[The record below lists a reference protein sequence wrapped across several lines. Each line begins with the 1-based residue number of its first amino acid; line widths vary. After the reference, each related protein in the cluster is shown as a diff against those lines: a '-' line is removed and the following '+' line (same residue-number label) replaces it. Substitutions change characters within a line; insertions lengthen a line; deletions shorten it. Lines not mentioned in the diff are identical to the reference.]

1 MKNSP
6 YLVVF
11 LFVLWG
17 SNSLSAQVKDG
28 IGTEVV
34 NVVKPYTPTISDA
47 FKVKE
52 VPVVEDEENS
62 KKEPI
67 QYTIF
72 SFPVASTF
80 VPAKGNAVQADKA
93 VPEKLFE
100 NYAHLGVGNYGTVF
114 SELYLTH
121 DFDSHSFIN
130 AAVKHLSSAGGIKG
144 LELPDSYLKSGVDIT
159 YGSKQQTYSWDAN
172 FGYQLQ
178 KQHWYGI
185 TTLADNPIDW
195 TQISKDQLAK
205 AQNYQTINL
214 GANLRFTDIL
224 LKQVGLN
231 YSRFWDA
238 YNSSEIQFKVR
249 PDLVFTYADKEIK
262 TAIILDH
269 VNGSFVKKFDNSP
282 LPSYSSNSIGV
293 QPSFAMQQDNWS
305 FSLGAAGFYNA
316 TTQVTGPKFFFYPK
330 VAASLKVVGDL
341 MVFYTGIDGDL
352 QQNTYRNFAQV
363 NPFVS
368 PTLLIAPTNKQ
379 FDLYAGLKG
388 KLASYL
394 SYDVKAALKQ
404 ENNKAL
410 FRSNYLKQYAAENEI
425 YTFGNSFDLV
435 YDNIKTVQV
444 AGGLRSDLSK
454 DIAVGVQATLS
465 KYVMSNQSYAWNL
478 PQMELQANAEVAFLP
493 KWSAGTDVFF
503 VGERKDSQ
511 GNQIVQPW
519 NLVPVEYIQTLKSY
533 VDANFHL
540 NYKHNERWGA
550 FLKLN
555 NVLNQNYERWLNYP
569 VQGFQVLAGASYK
582 FDF

>member
-100 NYAHLGVGNYGTVF
+100 NYAQLGVGNYGTVF

-121 DFDSHSFIN
+121 DFDSHNFLN

-185 TTLADNPIDW
+185 TKLADNPIDW

-224 LKQVGLN
+224 LKQLGLN

-238 YNSSEIQFKVR
+238 HNSSEIRVKLR
-249 PDLVFTYADKEIK
+249 PDLVFTLLDKEIK
-262 TAIILDH
+262 TSLLVDH
-269 VNGSFVKKFDNSP
+269 VSGAFTKDFNGQTLGGYSFTN
-282 LPSYSSNSIGV
+282 LGV
-293 QPSFAMQQDNWS
+293 QPSFAMQQDDWS
-305 FSLGAAGFYNA
+305 FSVGTALIYSLTNQEFGS
-316 TTQVTGPKFFFYPK
+316 KFFAYPK

-352 QQNTYRNFAQV
+352 KQNTFRDFAQE
-363 NPFVS
+363 NAFVS

-379 FDLYAGLKG
+379 FDAFAGLKG
-388 KLASYL
+388 KLSSYI
-394 SYDVKAALKQ
+394 SYDMKAAMIQ

-410 FRSNYLKQYAAENEI
+410 FISNYLKAYAPSNEQYD
-425 YTFGNSFDLV
+425 FGNSFGVV
-435 YDNIKTVQV
+435 YDNVKTFQLS
-444 AGGLRSDLSK
+444 GGLRSDLSK
-454 DIAVGVQATLS
+454 DIAVGVNAALS
-465 KYVMSNQSYAWNL
+465 KYTMANQTYAWNL
-478 PQMELQANAEVAFLP
+478 PQFQLNANAEVAFLP
-493 KWSAGTDVFF
+493 KWSAGTALFF
-503 VGERKDSQ
+503 VGERKDYQ
-511 GNQIVQPW
+511 VNQMDLP
-519 NLVPVEYIQTLKSY
+519 LVAVDYTRTLKSY

>member
-1 MKNSP
+1 MKINA
-6 YLVVF
+6 YLLIIVLVVA
-11 LFVLWG
+11 G
-17 SNSLSAQVKDG
+17 YNSTYAQEKDG
-28 IGTEVV
+28 IGTEVIS
-34 NVVKPYTPTISDA
+34 VVKPYTPTISDA

-52 VPVVEDEENS
+52 VPVVEEEETA
-62 KKEPI
+62 KKAPI

-93 VPEKLFE
+93 APEKLFE
-100 NYAHLGVGNYGTVF
+100 NFARLGFGNYGTV
-114 SELYLTH
+114 LADVYLTH
-121 DFDSHSFIN
+121 DFDSHNFIN
-130 AAVKHLSSAGGIKG
+130 AAINHLSSAGGIKG
-144 LELPDSYLKSGVDIT
+144 IDIPDSYLKSGFDVT
-159 YGSKQQTYSWDAN
+159 YGSKKQTYSWDAKL
-172 FGYQLQ
+172 GYHVQ
-178 KQHWYGI
+178 KQHWYGVDFAPES
-185 TTLADNPIDW
+185 LIDW
-195 TQISKDQLAK
+195 IGIPKDQFSK
-205 AQNYQTINL
+205 AQTFQHIDL
-214 GANLRFTDIL
+214 GTNLRFSDYM
-224 LKQVGLN
+224 LKQVGVE

-238 YNSSEIQFKVR
+238 YNTSEIQFKVR
-249 PDLVFTYADKEIK
+249 PDIVFTQSNKEIK
-262 TAIILDH
+262 TAVLLDH
-269 VNGSFVKKFDNSP
+269 VSGSFAKDYENLP
-282 LPSYSSNSIGV
+282 LSSYASTSIGV
-293 QPSFAMQQDNWS
+293 QPSFAMHQDDWS
-305 FSLGAAGFYNA
+305 FSLGTALFYNT
-316 TTQVTGPKFFFYPK
+316 TTQATGSKFFFYPK

-341 MVFYTGIDGDL
+341 MVFYAGIDGDL
-352 QQNTYRNFAQV
+352 QQNTYRSFAQT

-379 FDLYAGLKG
+379 FDLHAGLKG

-394 SYDVKAALKQ
+394 SYDVKAALIQ

-410 FRSNYLKQYAAENEI
+410 FRSNYLKVYAADNEI
-425 YTFGNSFDLV
+425 YTFGNSFDVV

-444 AGGLRSDLSK
+444 SGGLRSDLSK

-465 KYVMSNQSYAWNL
+465 KYVLSNQSYAWNL
-478 PQMELQANAEVAFLP
+478 PQMELQANAEVTFLP
-493 KWSAGTDVFF
+493 KWSAGTALFF

-511 GNQIVQPW
+511 GNQMIMPW

>member
-1 MKNSP
+1 MKINLNFLI
-6 YLVVF
+6 LVALVA
-11 LFVLWG
+11 G
-17 SNSLSAQVKDG
+17 SNSFYAQEKDG
-28 IGTEVV
+28 IGTEVIS
-34 NVVKPYTPTISDA
+34 VVKPYTPTISDA

-52 VPVVEDEENS
+52 IPTIDEEENS
-62 KKEPI
+62 KKAPI

-93 VPEKLFE
+93 APEKLFE
-100 NYAHLGVGNYGTVF
+100 NFARLGFGNYGTV
-114 SELYLTH
+114 LADVYLTH
-121 DFDSHSFIN
+121 DFDSHNFIN
-130 AAVKHLSSAGGIKG
+130 AAIKHLSSAGGIKG
-144 LELPDSYLKSGVDIT
+144 IDIPDSYLKSGFDVT
-159 YGSKQQTYSWDAN
+159 YGSKKQTYSWDAKL
-172 FGYQLQ
+172 GYQLQ
-178 KQHWYGI
+178 KQHWYGVDFGPES
-185 TTLADNPIDW
+185 LIDW
-195 TQISKDQLAK
+195 IGIPRDKFSK
-205 AQNYQTINL
+205 AQTFQHINL
-214 GANLRFTDIL
+214 GANLRFTDFM
-224 LKQVGLN
+224 LKKVGIE

-238 YNSSEIQFKVR
+238 YNSSEIQFKLR
-249 PDLVFTYADKEIK
+249 PDLVFMQADKEIK

-269 VNGSFVKKFDNSP
+269 VNGSFAKNFDNSP
-282 LPSYSSNSIGV
+282 MPSYSSTSIGV
-293 QPSFAMQQDNWS
+293 QPSFAMQQDDWS

-316 TTQVTGPKFFFYPK
+316 TTQAKGSKFFFYPK

-352 QQNTYRNFAQV
+352 QQNTYCSFAQV

-368 PTLLIAPTNKQ
+368 PTLFVAPTNKQ
-379 FDLYAGLKG
+379 FDVFAGLKG

-410 FRSNYLKQYAAENEI
+410 FRSNYLKSYAAENEI
-425 YTFGNSFDLV
+425 YTFGNSFEVV
-435 YDNIKTVQV
+435 YDNVKTIQV
-444 AGGLRSDLSK
+444 SGGLQSDLSK

-465 KYVMSNQSYAWNL
+465 KYVMSAQTYAWNL
-478 PQMELQANAEVAFLP
+478 PQIELQANAEVAFLP
-493 KWSAGTDVFF
+493 KWSAGTDLFF
-503 VGERKDSQ
+503 VGERKDAQ
-511 GNQIVQPW
+511 GNQIVMPW

-540 NYKHNERWGA
+540 NYKHTERWGA

>member
-1 MKNSP
+1 MKI
-6 YLVVF
+6 YAYLLVVI
-11 LFVLWG
+11 LVVAG
-17 SNSLSAQVKDG
+17 SHPIFAQEKDG
-28 IGTEVV
+28 IGTEVIS
-34 NVVKPYTPTISDA
+34 VVKPYTPTISDA

-52 VPVVEDEENS
+52 VPVVEEEETS
-62 KKEPI
+62 KKVPI

-93 VPEKLFE
+93 APEKLFE
-100 NYAHLGVGNYGTVF
+100 NFARVGFGNYGTVLAD
-114 SELYLTH
+114 LYLTH
-121 DFDSHSFIN
+121 DFDSHNFIN
-130 AAVKHLSSAGGIKG
+130 AALKHLSSAGGIKG
-144 LELPDSYLKSGVDIT
+144 LELPDSYLKSGFDVT
-159 YGSKQQTYSWDAN
+159 YGSKKQTYSWDAKL
-172 FGYQLQ
+172 GYQVQ
-178 KQHWYGI
+178 KQHWFGI
-185 TTLADNPIDW
+185 TMSPETPINW
-195 TQISKDQLAK
+195 NIISKDRLAQ
-205 AQNYQTINL
+205 AQTFQHIDI
-214 GANLRFTDIL
+214 GGNLRLTDFM
-224 LKQVGLN
+224 LKQVGID
-231 YSRFWDA
+231 YTRFWDA

-249 PDLVFTYADKEIK
+249 PDLVFMQADKEIK
-262 TAIILDH
+262 TALILDH
-269 VNGSFVKKFDNSP
+269 VNGSFVKNFDNSP
-282 LPSYSSNSIGV
+282 LPSYSSTSIGV
-293 QPSFAMQQDNWS
+293 QPSFAMQQDDWS
-305 FSLGAAGFYNA
+305 FSLGTALFYNT
-316 TTQVTGPKFFFYPK
+316 TTQATGSKFFFYPK

-341 MVFYTGIDGDL
+341 MVFYAGIDGDL
-352 QQNTYRNFAQV
+352 QQNTYRSFAQT

-379 FDLYAGLKG
+379 FDLHAGLKG

-394 SYDVKAALKQ
+394 SYDVKAALIQ

-410 FRSNYLKQYAAENEI
+410 FRSNYLKVYAADNEI
-425 YTFGNSFDLV
+425 YTFGNSFDVV

-444 AGGLRSDLSK
+444 SGGLRSDLSK

-465 KYVMSNQSYAWNL
+465 KYVLSTQTYAWNL
-478 PQMELQANAEVAFLP
+478 PQMELQANAEVTFLP
-493 KWSAGTDVFF
+493 KWSAGTALFF

-511 GNQIVQPW
+511 GNQMIMPW

>member
-1 MKNSP
+1 MKNSL
-6 YLVVF
+6 YIVVLLLF
-11 LFVLWG
+11 LFGVSPLV
-17 SNSLSAQVKDG
+17 AQVNDG

-52 VPVVEDEENS
+52 VPVVEDEVNS

-100 NYAHLGVGNYGTVF
+100 NYAQLGFGNYGTVF
-114 SELYLTH
+114 SEVYLTH

-144 LELPDSYLKSGVDIT
+144 LELPDSYLKSGFDVT
-159 YGSKQQTYSWDAN
+159 YGSKQQTYSWDASL
-172 FGYQLQ
+172 GYQLQ

-185 TTLADNPIDW
+185 TTLADNPINW
-195 TQISKDQLAK
+195 AEISKDQLSQ

-238 YNSSEIQFKVR
+238 HNSSEIRFKFR
-249 PDLVFTYADKEIK
+249 PDLVFTLFDKEIK
-262 TAIILDH
+262 TSVLLDH
-269 VNGSFVKKFDNSP
+269 VNGAFTKDFEGQA
-282 LPSYSSNSIGV
+282 LCGYSYTNLGV
-293 QPSFAMQQDNWS
+293 QPSFAMQQDDWS
-305 FSLGAAGFYNA
+305 FSVGTAMIYSLTNQDFGSKVF
-316 TTQVTGPKFFFYPK
+316 VYPK
-330 VAASLKVVGDL
+330 LAASLKVVGDL
-341 MVFYTGIDGDL
+341 MVFYTGLDGDL
-352 QQNTYRNFAQV
+352 KQNTYRDFAQE
-363 NPFVS
+363 NAFVS

-379 FDLYAGLKG
+379 FDAFAGLKG
-388 KLASYL
+388 KLSSYI
-394 SYDVKAALKQ
+394 SYDVKAAVIQ

-410 FRSNYLKQYAAENEI
+410 FRSNYLKAYAPTNEQ
-425 YTFGNSFDLV
+425 YTFGNSFGVV
-435 YDNIKTVQV
+435 YDNVKTFQLS
-444 AGGLRSDLSK
+444 GGLRSDLSK
-454 DIAVGVQATLS
+454 DIAVGIHASLS
-465 KYVMSNQSYAWNL
+465 KYTLANQSYAWNL
-478 PQMELQANAEVAFLP
+478 PQFELHGTAEVAFLP
-493 KWSAGTDVFF
+493 KWSAGTDLFF
-503 VGERKDSQ
+503 VGERKDYQ
-511 GNQIVQPW
+511 INQMVMP
-519 NLVPVEYIQTLKSY
+519 LVAVDYTRTLKSY
-533 VDANFHL
+533 LDANFHL

-555 NVLNQNYERWLNYP
+555 NVFSQNYERWLNYP